1 MFLQI
6 QGERKHI
13 GQIVCIIA
21 VFWLAILS
29 LALQFFTLGRFQAIF
44 GFWHLHEANFRLD
57 APAITLFLQF
67 LLLGHYNTPCI
78 ACNYCLLEYLLKIQR
93 CTWRKSA
100 FTIGQQKLT
109 CIHHIVQFYEFWF
122 QLRHSCGGFQIILR
136 TTG

>member
-122 QLRHSCGGFQIILR
+122 QLRYSCGGFQIILR